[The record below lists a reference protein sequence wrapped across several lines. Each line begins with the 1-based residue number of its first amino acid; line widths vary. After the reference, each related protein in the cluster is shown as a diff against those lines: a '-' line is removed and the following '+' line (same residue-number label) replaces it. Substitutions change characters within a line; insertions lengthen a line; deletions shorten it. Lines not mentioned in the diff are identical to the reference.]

1 MAAYE
6 IVMRFPDRE
15 EVRLTDTPLAVG
27 SNVEIAGTE
36 WLVQSEEAQQGRVL
50 ARFICVE
57 LRDESR
63 ELRARSS
70 DLIGRSHELRE
81 RNNPERKS

>member
-1 MAAYE
+1 M
-6 IVMRFPDRE
+6 
-15 EVRLTDTPLAVG
+15 
-27 SNVEIAGTE
+27 EIAGTE
-36 WLVQSEEAQQGRVL
+36 WLVQSEEARQGRTS
-50 ARFICVE
+50 ARFICVQ

-81 RNNPERKS
+81 RHDSEQHG